1 VRLLGR
7 RVASGLL
14 EALECVDQICGQIA
28 SVGVDPETLNKAAAL
43 EDCAAGFPEPAA
55 VVRTAFAD
63 SVSGAAK
70 RAGLVFDLA
79 HVASVDRRAAGAI
92 GSCAD
97 AFAVLYGN
105 ERRRPLGR
113 LLGMSGVAAQLTVAT
128 VREVGAFASADPG
141 RRRSA
146 PPRVRT
152 LKPMPLRSSAIP
164 TTMPKFASC
173 SAM

>member
-1 VRLLGR
+1 MRLLDLGH
-7 RVASGLL
+7 VSGLL
-14 EALECVDQICGQIA
+14 EPLERLEQIGRQILSVEVDA
-28 SVGVDPETLNKAAAL
+28 ETLDKAAAL
-43 EDCAAGFPEPAA
+43 EYYAAGFPEAA
-55 VVRTAFAD
+55 TLVRTRFAN

-70 RAGLVFDLA
+70 GAGLVFDLA
-79 HVASVDRRAAGAI
+79 HIPSVDCRAAGAI

-141 RRRSA
+141 RLRSA

-164 TTMPKFASC
+164 TTIPKFASC